1 MTNADIPDTQTKSK
15 TGIKVVIVGAG
26 FGGLTAAIECHI
38 QGHDVVVLEAFPALK
53 PLGDIISFGSN
64 AGHIFHRWSDGYISR
79 KFRPLCIEVPY
90 FDIRKY
96 DGEKILKQATP
107 PRNAD
112 WPVFNGHRGELH
124 MIVFDYAKDVLGIP
138 IRTGCKVV
146 EYFEDSK
153 GAGVVLESGEKVTG
167 DVVIGSDGVRS
178 KARELVLGYVDKPKS
193 SGYAIFRAWF
203 SAEPLLA
210 DPMTRGFVENGD
222 TFTGWLGQDV
232 HFLVAVLKGGKDI
245 SWVLTHKVNLS
256 NDFS

>member
-1 MTNADIPDTQTKSK
+1 
-15 TGIKVVIVGAG
+15 
-26 FGGLTAAIECHI
+26 
-38 QGHDVVVLEAFPALK
+38 
-53 PLGDIISFGSN
+53 
-64 AGHIFHRWSDGYISR
+64 
-79 KFRPLCIEVPY
+79 
-90 FDIRKY
+90 
-96 DGEKILKQATP
+96 
-107 PRNAD
+107 
-112 WPVFNGHRGELH
+112 

-203 SAEPLLA
+203 SAEPLLE

-256 NDFS
+256 NVFS